1 MWLNAEIQNKASES
15 KLIPHIRSWK
25 ASIFTITQLPIS
37 SSWLSFFIH
46 LNQAFWILLYLNL
59 PKIVGKKGGG
69 NHRNGVTVYN
79 FSGILYFI
87 KYITSHPW
95 NCNIKKKLILHYFL
109 QYKLISTFNLN
120 FYCKPT
126 PCQCIE

>member
-1 MWLNAEIQNKASES
+1 ML
-15 KLIPHIRSWK
+15 R
-25 ASIFTITQLPIS
+25 FRTQLQSPNSSPIYGPGRHPS
-37 SSWLSFFIH
+37 LPLLSYPFLPPGFHFFVH
-46 LNQAFWILLYLNL
+46 LNQVFWILLYLIL
-59 PKIVGKKGGG
+59 PKIVGKRMGGK
-69 NHRNGVTVYN
+69 HRNWVTVYN

-95 NCNIKKKLILHYFL
+95 NCNIKEKLILHYCL